1 MRPACIDLA
10 TLQEEY
16 VLCDILVFF
25 GRWSGRGFILSF
37 QNHSKAMVSRM
48 TLVVYLLEARACVWL
63 YEQPMTSLLWQHPRM
78 QDLVRRV
85 LVYQT
90 QMWMG
95 SYGAESPK
103 STCLWS
109 CCPCSSFSVPLPKDK
124 TWISLVN
131 KSAKSDGTISV
142 SGNSKLKGSQAYP
155 AGFGHATVDF
165 WKNAPRVPKA
175 GVAETPEVFKPGK
188 KFDSWPDADLTEVLQ
203 YLACGNVS

>member
-155 AGFGHATVDF
+155 AGFGHATVD
-165 WKNAPRVPKA
+165 
-175 GVAETPEVFKPGK
+175 
-188 KFDSWPDADLTEVLQ
+188 
-203 YLACGNVS
+203 